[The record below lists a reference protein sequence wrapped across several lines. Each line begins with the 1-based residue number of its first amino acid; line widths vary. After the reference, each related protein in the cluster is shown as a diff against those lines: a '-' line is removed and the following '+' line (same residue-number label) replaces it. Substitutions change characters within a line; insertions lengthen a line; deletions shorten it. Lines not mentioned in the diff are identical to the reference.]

1 MKKAS
6 LISVALLLVLTGQAQ
21 SHWPPTDPATILP
34 QNPTRSDVVT
44 ITLSGVW
51 CSICIPNASAVSVV
65 GNSVYFDVITRY
77 PEDLVCILIPAAW
90 QLTQFVGPLPPGKYT
105 VYTRWLVEY
114 TSVPWSVQND
124 TYIPIAEFTVTGQYY
139 YVAVD
144 GNDSN
149 NGLIQKG
156 IDTAVNG
163 DTVMVLPG
171 TYVGDIEF
179 LGKNITLTSADPM
192 DANIV
197 ANTIIDGNDANSAI
211 TFSGTESPNC
221 TLTGFKIDGTIFGFD
236 ESVDP
241 DGENHTHATI
251 THCLVQGSL
260 LPCGLAVYACDG
272 TISNCIIAD
281 NGTNGACLIASVAEC
296 HGLIKN
302 CTIVNNEAGIIIGS
316 IGAGGSATI
325 QNCIIYHNQ
334 GFQVGLRTA
343 ATLNISYCDVEGGLD
358 GIDASEAVNWGPGNM
373 DADPCFAR
381 TGYWPEPLEVVE
393 GDYHLQ
399 SSAGRW
405 DPNSETWVTDG
416 NTSRGIDAGNPGSPP
431 GDEPAPN
438 GNRINMGAYGGT
450 AEASKSPARWAL
462 LSDLTNDGKMNHD
475 DLGVFVGYW
484 LESGENLP
492 SDLDRNQSVDSTDY
506 AIFAGQWSDA
516 YVAEPT
522 IAYEVSPCDPNQV
535 QDSSGPRFR
544 AWAVGSYIHFE
555 DMINANCCA
564 DEIELQMTV
573 EGNQIT
579 IREIEHLTIPC
590 DCMCDFPTTAIL
602 GPFEDGIYLV
612 EVIDIYGSS
621 LGIVIV
627 IIGGLPEPGIT
638 YQVGDCNEGA
648 SASLF
653 LAEQPDDTRF
663 TVTVDG
669 QCIHFEDMMVANC
682 CPDELE
688 LQMTVEGNLI
698 TIYEIEHTTMPC
710 HCICEYPVT
719 ATLGP
724 FEPGTY
730 TLEVYQHNYSADP
743 VLIGSTTV
751 TIG

>member
-1 MKKAS
+1 MKRIA
-6 LISVALLLVLTGQAQ
+6 LISFAFVLTVAGHARGDWW
-21 SHWPPTDPATILP
+21 WPPTDGATITP
-34 QNPTRSDVVT
+34 ANPTSSDVVT
-44 ITLSGVW
+44 ITLSGQW
-51 CSICIPNASAVSVV
+51 PDSCIPNGSAVSVI
-65 GNSVYFDVITRY
+65 GTNIYFDVIADY
-77 PEDLVCILIPAAW
+77 PPDTWCMLVIMPW
-90 QLTQFVGPLPPGKYT
+90 ERTEFVGPLSPGTYV
-105 VYTRWLVEY
+105 VYACLIPDSEFY
-114 TSVPWSVQND
+114 E
-124 TYIPIAEFTVTGQYY
+124 PIAEFTVTGRY
-139 YVAVD
+139 YVSVN
-144 GNDSN
+144 GSDSN
-149 NGLIQKG
+149 NGLTPETAFATIQKG
-156 IDTAVNG
+156 IDTTVNG

-197 ANTIIDGNDANSAI
+197 ANTIIDGSDANSAI

-272 TISNCIIAD
+272 TISNCLIAD

-316 IGAGGSATI
+316 IGTGGSATM
-325 QNCIIYHNQ
+325 QNCIIHQNQ
-334 GFQVGLRTA
+334 GFQVGLRTG
-343 ATLNISYCDVEGGLD
+343 ATLYISYSDVEGGLE
-358 GIDASEAVNWGPGNM
+358 GIDASEAVNWGPGNI

-405 DPNSETWVTDG
+405 DPNSETWVTDA
-416 NTSRGIDAGNPGSPP
+416 NTSRCIDAGNPGSPP

-450 AEASKSPARWAL
+450 AEASKSPANWAL

-484 LESGENLP
+484 LEGGGNLP
-492 SDLDRNQSVDSTDY
+492 GDLDRSQSVDSTDY

-535 QDSSGPRFR
+535 EDSNGPRFR

-573 EGNQIT
+573 EGSQIT

-590 DCMCDFPTTAIL
+590 DCMCDFPTTAVL

-621 LGIVIV
+621 LGIAIV
-627 IIGGLPEPGIT
+627 IIGGSPEPGIT
-638 YQVGDCNEGA
+638 YQISDCDEGA
-648 SASLF
+648 SALLS
-653 LAEQPDDTRF
+653 LAENPTTR
-663 TVTVDG
+663 D
-669 QCIHFEDMMVANC
+669 
-682 CPDELE
+682 L
-688 LQMTVEGNLI
+688 LLRS
-698 TIYEIEHTTMPC
+698 
-710 HCICEYPVT
+710 T
-719 ATLGP
+719 ASISISKT
-724 FEPGTY
+724 
-730 TLEVYQHNYSADP
+730 
-743 VLIGSTTV
+743 
-751 TIG
+751 